1 MTLKASAANGAE
13 SSAGRSPSTSSA
25 WPLPAGMTPVT
36 GGTSSGEGSS
46 STIESSSGCTPLFLN
61 EVPQRTG
68 VTLVSMVARRRLVMI
83 LSCGISSSP
92 RKASIS
98 SSS

>member
-1 MTLKASAANGAE
+1 MTLKARAEKGALSLASRSA
-13 SSAGRSPSTSSA
+13 STSSG

-68 VTLVSMVARRRLVMI
+68 VTLVERVAWRSESISLA
-83 LSCGISSSP
+83 CGISSSP